1 MHIIYYIAL
10 QSLLLLG
17 TIATIPLIIVEDIN
31 NILSAREGFEDD
43 KRDLEIHAR
52 LEDDMGHFLLIGD
65 LVLGGG
71 SSYLGPF
78 AINYASELERLLATL
93 DDSPLTSD
101 KPTLCNELLA
111 DVQILKGFI
120 ERSMISHS
128 ENREDQL
135 RDLLNRYDAR
145 SEIAV
150 GRIESLIEQMEST
163 SRKREERNKD
173 LVSTLWI
180 HAVIGFVAV
189 CVVLIGSWY
198 HSMSFLV
205 QPVERLRTA
214 AQNAM
219 GGQPFKASLEGP
231 TEIRNLSTH
240 FSSLVEALELSKTDL
255 ERLVDERTAKLVEAR
270 DEALQANQAK
280 STFLANMSHELRTP
294 LNAII
299 GYSELW
305 LEELEEIEEIEGID
319 EHDTL
324 ANDFNHILDSGTHL
338 LRLINGVLDI
348 SKIEAGK
355 MELEIDL
362 FDLGQLLESVHATV
376 LPLAIK
382 NGNHLEFQTPNRIGV
397 MRADLAKVRQI
408 LLNVLGNACKFTR
421 DGRIDLE
428 VRREPVE
435 TSEWITFCVRD
446 TGIGIESEKIAN
458 LFQPFVQI
466 DDSSTREYSGTGLGL
481 AISRHFCRMQNGDIE
496 VSSELDRGSVFTIR
510 LPADVDA
517 KPIDENLAEKIA

>member
-31 NILSAREGFEDD
+31 NVLSAREGFEDD

-78 AINYASELERLLATL
+78 AINSAIELERLLVVL

-101 KPTLCNELLA
+101 KPPLCNDLIA
-111 DVQILKGFI
+111 DVQVLKSFI
-120 ERSMISHS
+120 ETSMTAHS
-128 ENREDQL
+128 EDREDQL
-135 RDLLNRYDAR
+135 RNLLNRYDAR
-145 SEIAV
+145 SELALE
-150 GRIESLIEQMEST
+150 RIERLIEQMEGAN
-163 SRKREERNKD
+163 RDRREHNED

-189 CVVLIGSWY
+189 CVVLIASWY

-205 QPVERLRTA
+205 QPVERLRTTT
-214 AQNAM
+214 QNAM
-219 GGQPFKASLEGP
+219 GGEPFKASLEGP

-240 FSSLVEALELSKTDL
+240 FSSLVEALEQTKTDL

-305 LEELEEIEEIEGID
+305 LEEINGVD
-319 EHDTL
+319 EHATL
-324 ANDFNHILDSGTHL
+324 SKDFSHILESGKHL

-355 MELEIDL
+355 MDLELAF
-362 FDLGQLLESVHATV
+362 FDLGRLLESVHATV

-382 NGNHLEFQTPNRIGV
+382 NGNHLEFQTTNRIGT
-397 MRADLAKVRQI
+397 MHADLAKVRQV

-428 VRREPVE
+428 VRREPVG
-435 TSEWITFCVRD
+435 TSEWITFSVRD
-446 TGIGIESEKIAN
+446 TGIGIEPEKIAN

-496 VSSELDRGSVFTIR
+496 VSSELDQGSVFTIR
-510 LPADVDA
+510 LPAVVNTELA
-517 KPIDENLAEKIA
+517 DEDLAEELA

>member
-31 NILSAREGFEDD
+31 NVLSAREGFEDD

-78 AINYASELERLLATL
+78 AINSAIELERLLVVL

-101 KPTLCNELLA
+101 KPPLCNDLIA
-111 DVQILKGFI
+111 DVQVLKSFI
-120 ERSMISHS
+120 ETSMTAHS
-128 ENREDQL
+128 EDREDQL
-135 RDLLNRYDAR
+135 RNLLNRYDAR
-145 SEIAV
+145 SELALE
-150 GRIESLIEQMEST
+150 RIERLIEQMEST

-189 CVVLIGSWY
+189 CVVLIASWY

-219 GGQPFKASLEGP
+219 GGEPFKASLEGP

-240 FSSLVEALELSKTDL
+240 FSSLVEALERSKTDL

-280 STFLANMSHELRTP
+280 STFLANVTHEIRTP
-294 LNAII
+294 MNGII
-299 GYSELW
+299 G
-305 LEELEEIEEIEGID
+305 
-319 EHDTL
+319 
-324 ANDFNHILDSGTHL
+324 
-338 LRLINGVLDI
+338 V
-348 SKIEAGK
+348 
-355 MELEIDL
+355 
-362 FDLGQLLESVHATV
+362 
-376 LPLAIK
+376 
-382 NGNHLEFQTPNRIGV
+382 
-397 MRADLAKVRQI
+397 
-408 LLNVLGNACKFTR
+408 C
-421 DGRIDLE
+421 
-428 VRREPVE
+428 
-435 TSEWITFCVRD
+435 
-446 TGIGIESEKIAN
+446 
-458 LFQPFVQI
+458 
-466 DDSSTREYSGTGLGL
+466 
-481 AISRHFCRMQNGDIE
+481 
-496 VSSELDRGSVFTIR
+496 
-510 LPADVDA
+510 
-517 KPIDENLAEKIA
+517 